1 MQKRLVFELKN
12 IKKEY
17 HNRTVLQIKHLQC
30 HPGTIYGIIGP
41 IGAGKTTLLKILSG
55 RIKPSKGELRFEG
68 EELQTN
74 WWGKIKPFDNV
85 WYGSIEDLDGNKTV
99 SDLLP
104 HSNKRD
110 TKKNK
115 SDFYFSS
122 KNQNNLLSEKIKN
135 LSQGEKAWLLKC
147 MLHYQDPRVVII
159 DDYGV
164 YLDQKKRMEF
174 QKMILRMNKDL
185 GTTVIIGS
193 HDDRNMK
200 NFAAVLIYFD
210 NGHISKI
217 RPGLSNKKSN
227 RK

>member
-17 HNRTVLQIKHLQC
+17 HNKTILHIKHLQC

-55 RIKPSKGELRFEG
+55 RVKPSIGELRFEG

-99 SDLLP
+99 SNLLS
-104 HSNKRD
+104 HSNQGPQ
-110 TKKNK
+110 NNNNN
-115 SDFYFSS
+115 SYFSS
-122 KNQNNLLSEKIKN
+122 KNQNNLLSEKIEN

-147 MLHYQDPRVVII
+147 MLHNQDPRVVII
-159 DDYGV
+159 DDFGV
-164 YLDQKKRMEF
+164 YLDKKRQMEF
-174 QKMILRMNKDL
+174 QKMIQRMNKDL
-185 GTTVIIGS
+185 GTTVILGR
-193 HDDRNMK
+193 HDNRTITK
-200 NFAAVLIYFD
+200 FASVMIYFD

-217 RPGLSNKKSN
+217 RPGISSKKS
-227 RK
+227 RKK

>member
-1 MQKRLVFELKN
+1 MHKRLVFELKN

-17 HNRTVLQIKHLQC
+17 RNRTVLQIKHLQC

-147 MLHYQDPRVVII
+147 MLNNQDPRVVII
-159 DDYGV
+159 DDYGIFAGC
-164 YLDQKKRMEF
+164 QKAVDEYFSERKIKIFLSR
-174 QKMILRMNKDL
+174 IDHSCR
-185 GTTVIIGS
+185 
-193 HDDRNMK
+193 
-200 NFAAVLIYFD
+200 AAI
-210 NGHISKI
+210 KI
-217 RPGLSNKKSN
+217 N
-227 RK
+227 